1 MASSSDRYV
10 RLMTVRDW
18 MASGKCGHAL
28 HKLIEDKFGL
38 KSSSA
43 RNKLI
48 KEAGYEIWGDVTPT
62 DLRHQYNTFI
72 ASIIDKSFSVKKY
85 DTAIR
90 AITAGIKLNKLDS
103 EIHQDNNDNYVIEF

>member
-18 MASGKCGHAL
+18 MASGKQAQAL
-28 HKLIEDKFGL
+28 HKLIEEKFEL

-48 KEAGYEIWGDVTPT
+48 KEAGNEIWGNVTQEE
-62 DLRHQYNTFI
+62 LRHQYNTFI
-72 ASIIDKSFSVKKY
+72 ASIIDKSFSSKKY

-103 EIHQDNNDNYVIEF
+103 EIHQYNNDNYVIEF